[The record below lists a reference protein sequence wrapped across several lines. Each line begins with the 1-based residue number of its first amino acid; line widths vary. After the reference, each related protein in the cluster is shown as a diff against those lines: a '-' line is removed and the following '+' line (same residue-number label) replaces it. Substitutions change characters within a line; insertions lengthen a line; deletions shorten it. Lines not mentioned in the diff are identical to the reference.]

1 MKSCCG
7 KRGFLT
13 DETRR
18 WHPSRRMLR
27 LQTMTGL
34 GSTRSSEYFC
44 QMTDVVRKA
53 VIEERRSAVL
63 GVNGCFHQ
71 EQTLAKI
78 GAMTAARTLQTFVL
92 RCLLTQKDYAA
103 AARRSRHRSGI
114 PIAVIHANRFGRS
127 PFRPVAEFK
136 IDMLVA
142 DTPDSH
148 IRGCRCRCRSILSN
162 WRPEICCIALSLPET
177 II

>member
-1 MKSCCG
+1 MKSCRG
-7 KRGFLT
+7 KRGILT

-63 GVNGCFHQ
+63 GVNGCFYQ

-78 GAMTAARTLQTFVL
+78 GAMTATRDYAVIVKLLERHTRTLYSGSQRSTKS
-92 RCLLTQKDYAA
+92 RSLT
-103 AARRSRHRSGI
+103 RHRLVE
-114 PIAVIHANRFGRS
+114 PCLVVHVIWGES
-127 PFRPVAEFK
+127 
-136 IDMLVA
+136 
-142 DTPDSH
+142 
-148 IRGCRCRCRSILSN
+148 
-162 WRPEICCIALSLPET
+162 
-177 II
+177 